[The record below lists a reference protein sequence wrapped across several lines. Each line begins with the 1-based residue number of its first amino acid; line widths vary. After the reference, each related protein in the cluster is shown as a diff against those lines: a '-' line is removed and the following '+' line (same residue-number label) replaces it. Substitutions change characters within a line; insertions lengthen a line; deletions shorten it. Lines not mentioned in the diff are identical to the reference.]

1 MGKSNGDKQA
11 EGKPRSRMSKI
22 DRILVQVQRDLRD
35 SYVPATLRDL
45 TAFERKR
52 IHRFFDGNPDFE
64 TKTYRN
70 DGDYVL
76 KVFPVGNIRRLAEQK
91 AEEARQRQCVVA
103 LPPMGSFERFIVHD
117 ALKQYTDLETT
128 SVGEGDDRHV
138 EIRPVRY
145 GRGLKRIIKKIKLL

>member
-1 MGKSNGDKQA
+1 
-11 EGKPRSRMSKI
+11 MSKI
-22 DRILVQVQRDLRD
+22 DRILIEVQRSLRD
-35 SYVPATLRDL
+35 SCVPATLKDL

-52 IHRFFDGNPDFE
+52 IHRFFDGNPEFE

-103 LPPMGSFERFIVHD
+103 LPAMGSFERFIVHN
-117 ALKQYTDLETT
+117 ALKQYTDLETI
-128 SVGEGDDRHV
+128 SVGEGAERHV

-145 GRGLKRIIKKIKLL
+145 GRGLKRIIRKIKLL

>member
-1 MGKSNGDKQA
+1 MEQSNGNKRREA
-11 EGKPRSRMSKI
+11 KPRSKISKI
-22 DRILVQVQRDLRD
+22 DRILIQVQRDLRD
-35 SYVPATLRDL
+35 SYVPATLKDL

-52 IHRFFDGNPDFE
+52 IHRFFDGNPEFE

-103 LPPMGSFERFIVHD
+103 LPPMGSFERFIVHN
-117 ALKQYTDLETT
+117 ALKEYADLETT
-128 SVGEGDDRHV
+128 SVGEGDQRHV
-138 EIRPVRY
+138 EIRPVRF
-145 GRGLKRIIKKIKLL
+145 GRGLKRIIKRIKLL

>member
-1 MGKSNGDKQA
+1 MEQSNGNKRRQA
-11 EGKPRSRMSKI
+11 KPRSKISKI
-22 DRILVQVQRDLRD
+22 DRILIQVQRDLRD
-35 SYVPATLRDL
+35 SYVPATLKDL

-52 IHRFFDGNPDFE
+52 IHRFFDGNPEFE

-91 AEEARQRQCVVA
+91 AEEARQRQGVVA
-103 LPPMGSFERFIVHD
+103 LPPMGSFERFIVHN

-128 SVGEGDDRHV
+128 SVGEGDQRHV
-138 EIRPVRY
+138 EIRPVRF
-145 GRGLKRIIKKIKLL
+145 GRGLKRIIKRIKLL